1 MNGDVHLRIDLQHP
15 LFHHVRLVLAYR
27 LSRGNDLPV
36 QVGQADLVIVDEVK
50 MAHAAPHQS
59 LTDITAHTADTE
71 YSHSGIFQ
79 LLHGRFAEEKLGS

>member
-1 MNGDVHLRIDLQHP
+1 
-15 LFHHVRLVLAYR
+15 
-27 LSRGNDLPV
+27 
-36 QVGQADLVIVDEVK
+36 

-79 LLHGRFAEEKLGS
+79 LLHGRFAEEELGS